1 MSETSVPAP
10 RIGFDAF
17 EAVDIRVGTIIAVDP
32 FPEARKPAWKLTI
45 DFGPLGTRSSS
56 AQITRHYKPEA
67 LMGRQV
73 AAVVNFAPRQIGKFM
88 SEVLTLGF
96 PDADG
101 EVVLVTPERQVPNGG
116 RLF

>member
-1 MSETSVPAP
+1 MSVIS
-10 RIGFDAF
+10 FDDF
-17 EAVDIRVGTIIAVDP
+17 TKVDIRVGTIVEVQP

-45 DFGPLGTRSSS
+45 DLGAEIGTKRSS
-56 AQITRHYKPEA
+56 AQITDLYGVDD

-73 AAVVNFAPRQIGKFM
+73 ACVVNLGPRQIGPFI

-96 PDADG
+96 PDKDKN
-101 EVVLVTPERQVPNGG
+101 VVLVAPERAVPNGS